1 MADIRIGTIRS
12 RTEITPE
19 GEFKD
24 YKEVEFFVDDARHT
38 LRIPEEGF
46 SAKVAEE
53 EVKKKAAEILQIQG
67 KKITL

>member
-12 RTEITPE
+12 RTDITPE
-19 GEFKD
+19 GEFQD

-38 LRIPEEGF
+38 LRIPEEKF

-67 KKITL
+67 KKIAL